1 MEHSPLLLRL
11 APALGKPR
19 EFEQKVTK
27 ETKFHRSTETKIFV
41 ILVFFCDDSTKW
53 KHLMSQ
59 SWAADQPDR
68 HVRHFA
74 LALDYERFS
83 WNGKNFPGKKFV
95 AIV

>member
-1 MEHSPLLLRL
+1 MEDSPLLLRL

-19 EFEQKVTK
+19 EFEQK
-27 ETKFHRSTETKIFV
+27 ETKFHRRTETKIFV
-41 ILVFFCDDSTKW
+41 ILVFFCDDSAKW
-53 KHLMSQ
+53 KHLTSQ
-59 SWAADQPDR
+59 SWAADPPDR

>member
-19 EFEQKVTK
+19 EFEQKVP
-27 ETKFHRSTETKIFV
+27 EAKIFV
-41 ILVFFCDDSTKW
+41 ILVSFCDDSVKW

-68 HVRHFA
+68 HVRHFV

>member
-1 MEHSPLLLRL
+1 MQYSALLLRL
-11 APALGKPR
+11 APALGQPR
-19 EFEQKVTK
+19 EFEQKVP
-27 ETKFHRSTETKIFV
+27 EAKIFV
-41 ILVFFCDDSTKW
+41 ILVFFCDDSAKW

-59 SWAADQPDR
+59 SLAADQPDR

>member
-1 MEHSPLLLRL
+1 
-11 APALGKPR
+11 
-19 EFEQKVTK
+19 
-27 ETKFHRSTETKIFV
+27 
-41 ILVFFCDDSTKW
+41 LVFFCDDSAKW
-53 KHLMSQ
+53 KHLTSQ
-59 SWAADQPDR
+59 SWAADQPDQ